1 MIKNLTFLL
10 FIFLFQISKAQ
21 NDIRIIKGNVVDSS
35 NNEPMKD
42 VTISLFKASDTSL
55 INFAFTTPNGNF
67 ELTTKIKDSLII
79 VVSQLGYREVW
90 KKLAPNQGGWWWN
103 NEKIKLARLPYEM
116 KEIQIVGS
124 AIRMRGDTIEIAAS
138 HFKVMPGSDVS
149 QLFAKIP
156 GFKLDVKGNL
166 TVHGSKVSKIMV
178 DGSDFFGNNPGLV
191 SKNLKADMVQTVQV
205 YDDKDIDGVP
215 IEDQTKTINLKLKK
229 GKKNGMFGDVLAG
242 YGTDDRYEAGL
253 RLNNFKND
261 RKVSFISNSNNING
275 TGFDFGFENWHGDS
289 YMYRNGSGNSDN
301 YFSSSSSGGDDV
313 SEEGNI
319 NRKNDVAS
327 TYFNEFKKKR
337 KFSFDIGLDN
347 NQFKSTTKSINQNLV
362 NDSTSQ
368 KSENNSVLEGNSL
381 DYYISADYTR
391 KVDSTADVSFSL
403 SVGQSKIK
411 NITTDNTIV
420 SSNQLVLNDGFNQL
434 QIEQNRSNIETVYKY
449 SRRARKNKN
458 IRWNIELMGVNDVT
472 QLVNYQFMKQN
483 ADTLNIKR
491 FKNRNMQ
498 ELHAKMGLKFPI
510 YKDKWFYSISSDVY
524 SKGYINSQVSKDA
537 VNPFV
542 KNFLQEY
549 SSKIDSLSLGFNNGV
564 IQSSVVNAVSF
575 RNKKFQFSTGVTYLN
590 FFLENSIING
600 SILHKNYDRY
610 LPYINYSTWDKK
622 IGYLSIGVSK
632 SVDFPQANDLMPI
645 QNLSDPFNRML
656 GNKILSPQDK
666 YTARAYYRQRK
677 FLYLDQISMSIN
689 YTKTNNYISY
699 SRTIGENG
707 IVYQLPINLNGLQ
720 NFGIYSNFEK
730 VIKEKLNLKLN
741 HQLSALQTPQKI
753 NNEVGINSQINNTI
767 SPGISYTI
775 NDKFDVDLD
784 YSVTFLNGKNQLN
797 KALNFKQTTQSLVI
811 NLRGVFWD
819 KAEVSVTGNF
829 KDQRQVPGIGKIIP
843 LVNCYVQQPLDKAK
857 KYSLKL
863 SCFDIFK
870 QNVSISRS
878 ITNGG
883 FVISE
888 SNQLQRYFMITL
900 VRKLNKS
907 GDEEDVAIPVY

>member
-1 MIKNLTFLL
+1 MIKYLPFLL
-10 FIFLFQISKAQ
+10 FIFLFQNSNAQ

-35 NNEPMKD
+35 NNQPIKD
-42 VTISLFKASDTSL
+42 VTISIFKASDTSL

-67 ELTTKIKDSLII
+67 ELTTKIKDSLLMVI
-79 VVSQLGYREVW
+79 SQLGYREVW

-116 KEIQIVGS
+116 KEVQIVGS

-156 GFKLDVKGNL
+156 GFKLDVNGNL
-166 TVHGSKVSKIMV
+166 TVDGSKVSKIMV

-205 YDDKDIDGVP
+205 YEDKDIDGVP
-215 IEDQTKTINLKLKK
+215 LQDQTKTINLKLKK

-242 YGTDDRYEAGL
+242 YGTDKHYEAGI
-253 RLNNFKND
+253 RLNSFKND

-289 YMYRNGSGNSDN
+289 YMFRNGSGNSDN
-301 YFSSSSSGGDDV
+301 YYSSSSGSQDV

-319 NRKNDVAS
+319 NRNNNVAL

-347 NQFKSTTKSINQNLV
+347 NQFKSTTKSISQNLL
-362 NDSTSQ
+362 NDSTYQ
-368 KSENNSVLEGNSL
+368 KNENNSELGGNSL
-381 DYYISADYTR
+381 DYYISTDYTR
-391 KVDSTADVSFSL
+391 KVDSTAEVSFSF
-403 SVGQSKIK
+403 SSGQSKIK
-411 NITTDNTIV
+411 NTNTDNTIV
-420 SSNQLVLNDGFNQL
+420 SLNQLVLNEGSNQL
-434 QIEQNRSNIETVYKY
+434 ETEQNRNYMQSVYKY

-458 IRWNIELMGVNDVT
+458 IRWNIELMGVNDIT
-472 QLVNYQFMKQN
+472 QLVSYQFLNQN
-483 ADTLNIKR
+483 SDTLNLKQS
-491 FKNRNMQ
+491 KERNMQ
-498 ELHAKMGLKFPI
+498 ELNIKTGLKLPI
-510 YKDKWFYSISSDVY
+510 YRDKWFYSISSDVY
-524 SKGYINSQVSKDA
+524 SKGYINSQMSKNA
-537 VNPFV
+537 VNPFI

-564 IQSSVVNAVSF
+564 IQSSVVNSVSF
-575 RNKKFQFSTGVTYLN
+575 RNKKFQFSTGVTYLH
-590 FFLENSIING
+590 FSLKNSIING
-600 SILHKNYDRY
+600 LIFNKNYERY

-622 IGYLSIGVSK
+622 IGYLSLGVSK

-645 QNLSDPFNRML
+645 QNLSDPYNRMI
-656 GNKILSPQDK
+656 GNNMLSPQDK

-699 SRTIGENG
+699 SRIIGENG
-707 IVYQLPINLNGLQ
+707 IVYQLPINLNGYQ

-730 VIKEKLNLKLN
+730 VIQEKLNLKLN
-741 HQLSALQTPQKI
+741 YQMWALQTPQKI
-753 NNEVGINSQINNTI
+753 NNEVGINSQLNNTI
-767 SPGISYTI
+767 SPGIGYTI

-784 YSVTFLNGKNQLN
+784 YTVTFLNGKNQLN
-797 KALNFKQTTQSLVI
+797 KALNFKQTTQALVI

-819 KAEVSVTGNF
+819 KTEVSLTGNF

-870 QNVSISRS
+870 QNVSLSRS
-878 ITNGG
+878 VTNGG
-883 FVISE
+883 FIISE